1 MEYKVNTSFNIGDKL
16 YSLTD
21 RGTILEYYIS
31 KIDFTGVVNCDH
43 DLDANHTIHDYDL
56 NICYSISNS
65 SNKIIT
71 RLSASKIT
79 ERYFI
84 NKKDIVKHIMDQL

>member
-31 KIDFTGVVNCDH
+31 KIDFTGVVKD
-43 DLDANHTIHDYDL
+43 DYDL

-71 RLSASKIT
+71 RLSASKII